1 MTSDDPRIDA
11 GMRRQ
16 LQLRRERTGAGA
28 RPIGWKAGLNAPEPK
43 RKLGLTRPLVGFLTD
58 ATLVPS
64 GGEVSIGGWTKP
76 TLEPEIAMRLGA
88 DVPGGASRDAVAAAV
103 DALAPAIEL
112 VDVDTPPDDVE
123 AVLAGNIYHGA
134 VVLGAW
140 ETGRAGASLDG
151 IALDVD
157 GRVEAADPTAVLG
170 DLVEVVRGVADTL
183 ADAGE
188 TLRAGEFVI
197 CGSVVPA
204 FQVEPGERV
213 TCRFSGLGEVAVALT
228 G

>member
-1 MTSDDPRIDA
+1 MTSDDPRIEA

-16 LQLRRERTGAGA
+16 LQLRRERTGSGA
-28 RPIGWKAGLNAPEPK
+28 TPIGWKAGLNAPAPK
-43 RKLGLTRPLVGFLTD
+43 EKLGLTRPLVGFLTD

-64 GGEVSIGGWTKP
+64 GGEVSIAGWAKP
-76 TLEPEIAMRLGA
+76 TLEPEIAMRLGE
-88 DVPGGASRDAVAAAV
+88 DVRGGASRDAVAAAV

-112 VDVDTPPDDVE
+112 VDLHTPPDDVE
-123 AVLAGNIYHGA
+123 EVLAGNVYHGA

-140 ETGRAGASLDG
+140 DTGRAGAGLDG

-157 GRVEAADPTAVLG
+157 GRVEAADPQAVLG
-170 DLVEVVRGVADTL
+170 DLVDVVRGVADTL

-204 FQVEPGERV
+204 FRVEPGERV
-213 TCRFSGLGEVAVALT
+213 RCRFSALGEVTVAVT